1 MKAIYSCKLYKAH
14 KNKAKIQAALGDPA
28 NKGLVQ
34 QLRRY
39 LDDEYIKPEYVDPD
53 LLEEEVEEPVPDEE
67 NAGTEDN
74 TPTSLPRRSTPL
86 SSPSAPAGGPSKL
99 DDLADRLSEEE
110 SGGNNQSIDDTDE
123 EPAPPVEESVKV
135 KKSAIKGS
143 YVLPLS
149 SSFIADACSEL
160 KGTLNMRQ
168 DTCGV
173 DRVQF
178 KDDEVW
184 IYYND
189 KINLN
194 NVMSVVIEVLNAANY
209 TYLEFNRLARSDN
222 AMVFQII
229 FNDSNKEVNPASF
242 EEDTAE

>member
-53 LLEEEVEEPVPDEE
+53 LLEEEVEEPASDEE
-67 NAGTEDN
+67 NAGEKDT
-74 TPTSLPRRSTPL
+74 TPTSLPRRSMPL
-86 SSPSAPAGGPSKL
+86 SSPSIPAGGPSKL

-110 SGGNNQSIDDTDE
+110 SGGSNLSIDDTDE
-123 EPAPPVEESVKV
+123 EPAPLVEESVKV

-149 SSFIADACSEL
+149 SSFIADTCSEL
-160 KGTLNMRQ
+160 KGMLNMRQ

-184 IYYND
+184 VYYND

-194 NVMSVVIEVLNAANY
+194 NVMSVVIEMLNAANY

-222 AMVFQII
+222 AMVFQIML
-229 FNDSNKEVNPASF
+229 NDSNKQVNSTSF
-242 EEDTAE
+242 EEDKQ

>member
-1 MKAIYSCKLYKAH
+1 
-14 KNKAKIQAALGDPA
+14 
-28 NKGLVQ
+28 
-34 QLRRY
+34 
-39 LDDEYIKPEYVDPD
+39 
-53 LLEEEVEEPVPDEE
+53 
-67 NAGTEDN
+67 
-74 TPTSLPRRSTPL
+74 
-86 SSPSAPAGGPSKL
+86 
-99 DDLADRLSEEE
+99 
-110 SGGNNQSIDDTDE
+110 
-123 EPAPPVEESVKV
+123 
-135 KKSAIKGS
+135 
-143 YVLPLS
+143 
-149 SSFIADACSEL
+149 
-160 KGTLNMRQ
+160 MRQ

-184 IYYND
+184 VYYND

>member
-53 LLEEEVEEPVPDEE
+53 LLEEEVEEPASDEE
-67 NAGTEDN
+67 NVGEKDT

-86 SSPSAPAGGPSKL
+86 STPSAPAGGPSKL

-110 SGGNNQSIDDTDE
+110 SGGGNLSIDDTDE

-184 IYYND
+184 VYYND

-194 NVMSVVIEVLNAANY
+194 NVMSVVIEMLNAANY

-222 AMVFQII
+222 AMVFQIML
-229 FNDSNKEVNPASF
+229 NDSNKEVNPASF

>member
-14 KNKAKIQAALGDPA
+14 KNKEKIQAAIGDPA

-34 QLRRY
+34 QLRQY

-53 LLEEEVEEPVPDEE
+53 LLDEPKDDE
-67 NAGTEDN
+67 AKVDVKDSAEDN
-74 TPTSLPRRSTPL
+74 ASPTSAPSSQRPASFTP
-86 SSPSAPAGGPSKL
+86 SGGPSGGPSKL
-99 DDLADRLSEEE
+99 ERLADDLENEETSDEVPPAD
-110 SGGNNQSIDDTDE
+110 DE
-123 EPAPPVEESVKV
+123 ANEPPVAESTKV
-135 KKSAIKGS
+135 RKPAIT
-143 YVLPLS
+143 
-149 SSFIADACSEL
+149 SSFNVQLSTSFITDTCTEV
-160 KGTLNMRQ
+160 KGLLNIRQ

-194 NVMSVVIEVLNAANY
+194 NVMSAVIDVLNASGY
-209 TYLEFNRLARSDN
+209 TYLDFNRLARTDN
-222 AMVFQII
+222 SIVFQMQADMMAPKKPISQ
-229 FNDSNKEVNPASF
+229 DGE
-242 EEDTAE
+242 

>member
-53 LLEEEVEEPVPDEE
+53 LLEEEVEEPAPDEE
-67 NAGTEDN
+67 NAGAEDT

-110 SGGNNQSIDDTDE
+110 SGESNLPIDDTDK

-149 SSFIADACSEL
+149 SSFIADTCSEL
-160 KGTLNMRQ
+160 KGMLNMRQ

-184 IYYND
+184 VYYND

-194 NVMSVVIEVLNAANY
+194 NVMSVVIEMLNAANY

-222 AMVFQII
+222 AMVFQIML
-229 FNDSNKEVNPASF
+229 NDSNKEVNPASF